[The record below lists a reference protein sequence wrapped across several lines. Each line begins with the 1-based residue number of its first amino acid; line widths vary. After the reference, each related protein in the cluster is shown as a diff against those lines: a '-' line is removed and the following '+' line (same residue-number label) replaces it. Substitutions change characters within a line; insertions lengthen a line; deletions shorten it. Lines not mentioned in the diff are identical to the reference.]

1 MTIWIREGKGRNP
14 VLMSFFFFFL
24 FLASQSGWAKQKKK

>member
-14 VLMSFFFFFL
+14 VLMSFFFLFSFL
-24 FLASQSGWAKQKKK
+24 GFSKRVG